1 MRCLAMLCSET
12 VAGFNM
18 VRADPFLLQFLAS
31 SSVRMSL
38 LAEMTGGFWCA
49 SISSD
54 LKKRWESRSLLSGH
68 LGHIHYGHDR
78 ILEPL
83 DSIPS
88 GLGLRAGSAAMMTT
102 ETVVVVV
109 GGGGGVGDCHGSG
122 GRGGVVV
129 VVIVVVNIMSLLLLL
144 LLLFASAS
152 ASLWWSLPWLLV
164 VGSSQLAR
172 GQCLIGSTCV
182 ALGVGWWCGHES
194 MHHQAK
200 R

>member
-12 VAGFNM
+12 VAGFKM

-31 SSVRMSL
+31 NSVRMSL

-54 LKKRWESRSLLSGH
+54 LKKLLSGH

-88 GLGLRAGSAAMMTT
+88 GLGL
-102 ETVVVVV
+102 
-109 GGGGGVGDCHGSG
+109 
-122 GRGGVVV
+122 
-129 VVIVVVNIMSLLLLL
+129 
-144 LLLFASAS
+144 
-152 ASLWWSLPWLLV
+152 
-164 VGSSQLAR
+164 
-172 GQCLIGSTCV
+172 
-182 ALGVGWWCGHES
+182 
-194 MHHQAK
+194 
-200 R
+200 